1 MNCESLSTII
11 HGYEIQPLD
20 VWYLRNSLALW
31 VPVSLTVTS
40 HLLQYLLVQYLH
52 CSKGNSDRSTY
63 GDDISLSAK

>member
-31 VPVSLTVTS
+31 VPNRNLPFVTIFACTV
-40 HLLQYLLVQYLH
+40 LALF
-52 CSKGNSDRSTY
+52 KRE
-63 GDDISLSAK
+63 